1 MSKKIEEILE
11 VLDDVRNRYRYDKT
25 TPTRDL
31 RRQADLKVAERR
43 RIDPTTV
50 SNKYRR
56 GLKPLVYNT
65 NSFDA
70 FVDSWLRNNSS
81 ELRDILLQH
90 CLNSQDQ
97 EMVRRFFSSVQ
108 ALPTLTPV
116 AVDLDEPSQP
126 AYVRQ
131 ETYRILRDTRCAR
144 EVKAAYSYSCQLCGK
159 SLTLF
164 DGSLY
169 AESHHVKPL
178 GRPHNEPDIRSNI
191 MCVCPNC
198 HALLDYGSVKL
209 DPELLP
215 EVRVEFV
222 HYHNTQIFG
231 KIRWS
236 S

>member
-97 EMVRRFFSSVQ
+97 EMVRRFFSSV
-108 ALPTLTPV
+108 
-116 AVDLDEPSQP
+116 
-126 AYVRQ
+126 
-131 ETYRILRDTRCAR
+131 
-144 EVKAAYSYSCQLCGK
+144 
-159 SLTLF
+159 
-164 DGSLY
+164 
-169 AESHHVKPL
+169 
-178 GRPHNEPDIRSNI
+178 
-191 MCVCPNC
+191 
-198 HALLDYGSVKL
+198 
-209 DPELLP
+209 
-215 EVRVEFV
+215 
-222 HYHNTQIFG
+222 
-231 KIRWS
+231 
-236 S
+236 